1 MARLGGRV
9 NKLLT
14 LTTGLGLAV
23 TGIGTV
29 VQAQPA
35 DTTHISHDPL
45 FTTKDAWIAMG
56 FVAGT
61 VALYPADR
69 YFARKLQTP
78 HNQENQ
84 FLQNTATDFRFMGA
98 PGSLYIGVGMYAVG
112 RVARIDR
119 MADLGLHGTEALF
132 IAQGT
137 VNLIKG
143 IAGRARPEVD
153 IKNERSFVF
162 ARGFKKGNDL
172 YRSFPSG
179 HSAMGF
185 AAAAAVTSE
194 TSKWWPNST
203 WFIAPVMYGGA
214 TMIAASR
221 MYNNKHWASDVVM
234 GAAIGTFAGTKVVRY
249 HHSHPGNRIDKW
261 LLHPHVEKKPDG
273 TVAVGLAIQTH

>member
-23 TGIGTV
+23 ATIAPV
-29 VQAQPA
+29 AQAQPT
-35 DTTHISHDPL
+35 DTTHISQEPL
-45 FTTKDAWIAMG
+45 FTNRDAWVALG
-56 FVAGT
+56 FAAGT

-78 HNQENQ
+78 HNQENR
-84 FLQNTATDFRFMGA
+84 FLQNAATDFRYMGT
-98 PGSLYIGVGMYAVG
+98 PGSLYIGLGMYAVG

-119 MADLGLHGTEALF
+119 MADLGLHGTEALLV
-132 IAQGT
+132 ASGT
-137 VNLIKG
+137 VYVLKG
-143 IAGRARPEVD
+143 LMGRARPELD
-153 IKNERSFVF
+153 IEDERNFAL
-162 ARGFKKGNDL
+162 ARGFKKGDD

-194 TSKWWPNST
+194 TSKWWPQST

-273 TVAVGLAIQTH
+273 TVAVGVDIETH

>member
-1 MARLGGRV
+1 M

-23 TGIGTV
+23 ATIAPV
-29 VQAQPA
+29 AQAQPT
-35 DTTHISHDPL
+35 DTTHISTEPL
-45 FTTKDAWIAMG
+45 FTKRDAWIALG
-56 FVAGT
+56 FAAGT

-78 HNQENQ
+78 HNQENR
-84 FLQNTATDFRFMGA
+84 FLQNTATDFRFMGT
-98 PGSLYIGVGMYAVG
+98 PGSIYIGLGMYLVG
-112 RVARIDR
+112 RVGRIDR

-132 IAQGT
+132 LASGT
-137 VNLIKG
+137 VYVLKG
-143 IAGRARPEVD
+143 LVGRSRPEAD
-153 IKNERSFVF
+153 INDPRSFVLG
-162 ARGFKKGNDL
+162 RGFKSTDE

-194 TSKWWPNST
+194 TSKWWPNAT
-203 WFIAPVMYGGA
+203 WVIAPVMYGGA

-234 GAAIGTFAGTKVVRY
+234 GAAIGTFSGLKVVRY
-249 HHSHPGNRIDKW
+249 SHSHPSNKIDKW

-273 TVAVGLAIQTH
+273 SVAVGVQIETH

>member
-1 MARLGGRV
+1 MARLGGYV

-23 TGIGTV
+23 ATIAPV
-29 VQAQPA
+29 ARAQPT
-35 DTTHISHDPL
+35 DTTKISTEPL
-45 FTTKDAWIAMG
+45 FTKRDAWIALG
-56 FVAGT
+56 FAAGT
-61 VALYPADR
+61 VALYPADQ

-84 FLQNTATDFRFMGA
+84 FLQNTATDFRFMGT
-98 PGSLYIGVGMYAVG
+98 PGSIYIGLGMYLVG
-112 RVARIDR
+112 RVGRIDR

-132 IAQGT
+132 LASGT
-137 VNLIKG
+137 VYVLKG
-143 IAGRARPEVD
+143 LVGRSRPEAD
-153 IKNERSFVF
+153 INNPRSFVL
-162 ARGFKKGNDL
+162 ARGFKSTDE

-194 TSKWWPNST
+194 TSKWWPNAT
-203 WFIAPVMYGGA
+203 WVIAPVMYGGA

-234 GAAIGTFAGTKVVRY
+234 GAAIGTFSGLKVVRY
-249 HHSHPGNRIDKW
+249 SHSHPSNRIDKW

-273 TVAVGLAIQTH
+273 SVAVGVEIQTH

>member
-1 MARLGGRV
+1 V
-9 NKLLT
+9 TKLLT
-14 LTTGLGLAV
+14 LTTAVALAASSV
-23 TGIGTV
+23 AG
-29 VQAQPA
+29 AQPS
-35 DTTHISHDPL
+35 DTTHISREPL
-45 FTTKDAWIAMG
+45 FTSSDAWIATA
-56 FVAGT
+56 FVAGA
-61 VALYPADR
+61 VAMYPADR
-69 YFARKLQTP
+69 YFARKLQSTG
-78 HNQENQ
+78 NQENR
-84 FLQNTATDFRFMGA
+84 FLRNTAADFRFMGT
-98 PGSLYIGVGMYAVG
+98 PGSLYIGAGMYAIG
-112 RVARIDR
+112 RLAKVDR

-132 IAQGT
+132 IASGT

-143 IAGRARPEVD
+143 VAGRARPRLD
-153 IKNERSFVF
+153 IEDERNFKLG
-162 ARGFKKGNDL
+162 RGFKHGNDD

-203 WFIAPVMYGGA
+203 WYIAPIMYGGA

-221 MYNNKHWASDVVM
+221 MYNNDHWASDVVI

-273 TVAVGLAIQTH
+273 SVAVGLAFQTH